1 MRISSLFVTG
11 LVFAA
16 IAAVAIVDLA
26 GARTAAIIIAGA
38 SIGAVA
44 VYFVS
49 TRIGVAQNRTKP

>member
-26 GARTAAIIIAGA
+26 GARTVAIIIAGA
-38 SIGAVA
+38 SIAAVA

-49 TRIGVAQNRTKP
+49 TRIMVPQNRSKP